1 MKIKILVG
9 VLVFLIVLNLVT
21 IGSYVYFRWMAP
33 PPPSAPDIPAMMRE
47 HFRRHHPRLEPEQRQ
62 QLRNLHRKFMS
73 ETASDREAILNL
85 RRQIFKMLT
94 AEQLDTVLLRQKMDS
109 INWYRQRIE
118 EKGLRMLILSRHVLT
133 PPQRMEFY
141 RMLEQLAGFM
151 MHRPY
156 LRERKFPARVGP
168 PDSEMKQPIPDK
180 PFREPKPQRRMP

>member
-33 PPPSAPDIPAMMRE
+33 PPVPDISAMMRE
-47 HFRRHHPRLEPEQRQ
+47 HFRQHHPRLAPEQRQ
-62 QLRNLHRKFMS
+62 RLRDLHRKFLT
-73 ETASDREAILNL
+73 ETANDREAILNL
-85 RRQIFKMLT
+85 RRQIFNMLV
-94 AEQLDTVLLRQKMDS
+94 AEKLDTVLLRQKLDS

-133 PPQRMEFY
+133 PPQRTEFY

-151 MHRPY
+151 VHRPY
-156 LRERKFPARVGP
+156 FRDRRYPSRPAP
-168 PDSEMKQPIPDK
+168 PDLERKQPIPDK